1 MFNARNM
8 ISIVRADISDFRE
21 IANLG
26 KQSFIESHG
35 HSASD
40 LIIETYV
47 KEKYSFDTIK
57 DELENES
64 NIYHKILYNDHIA
77 GYSKII
83 LNDSHPNIAL
93 PFVTKLER
101 LYLLKEFYELK
112 LGFELLKFNFNYS
125 QINNQNG
132 MWLYVWKEN
141 DRAVNFYTK
150 NGFKIIGSYDFK
162 ISENHFNPN
171 HQMLLV
177 Y

>member
-1 MFNARNM
+1 M
-8 ISIVRADISDFRE
+8 ISIVRADMSDFRE
-21 IANLG
+21 LANIG

-35 HSASD
+35 HSASA
-40 LIIETYV
+40 LIIENYV
-47 KEKYSFDTIK
+47 NEKYSFDTII
-57 DELENES
+57 DELENEI
-64 NIYHKILYNDHIA
+64 NIYYKILYNGHIA

-83 LNDSHPNIAL
+83 LNSSHPNIAT

-101 LYLLKEFYELK
+101 LYLLKDFYQLKVGLELFK
-112 LGFELLKFNFNYS
+112 YNLNFS

-141 DRAVNFYTK
+141 DRAINFYTK

-171 HQMLLV
+171 HQMLLI